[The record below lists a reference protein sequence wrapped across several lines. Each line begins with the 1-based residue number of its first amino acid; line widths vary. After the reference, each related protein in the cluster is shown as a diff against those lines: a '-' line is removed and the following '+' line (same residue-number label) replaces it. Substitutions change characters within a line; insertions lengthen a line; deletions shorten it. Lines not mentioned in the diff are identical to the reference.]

1 MNKETINTNLLERIK
16 ILMEYKSLNQFS
28 LSKEIDFSYS
38 TINKYFNKK
47 SNTIDFDFIH
57 KILTHYKDINANWLV
72 CGVGEMFINTK
83 NIVKNEHQY
92 YSLDN
97 ETIIERLNKF
107 IKYKGLTQ
115 RTFALNIG
123 FNYSTLNNYLT
134 GRRKTIDL
142 ELIEKV
148 ICHYKDLSTEWLMRG
163 VGEMVILKELKS
175 QDCINK
181 LIDMIIL
188 QQNIICE
195 KDTEIKEL
203 KNKFM

>member
-1 MNKETINTNLLERIK
+1 MNKETINTSLLERLK
-16 ILMEYKSLNQFS
+16 ILMEHKSLNQYT
-28 LSKEIDFSYS
+28 LSKEINFSYS

-47 SNTIDFDFIH
+47 SNTIDFEFIH

-72 CGVGEMFINTK
+72 YGAGEMFINT
-83 NIVKNEHQY
+83 NYIAKNEQQL

-115 RTFALNIG
+115 RTFSINIG

-134 GRRKTIDL
+134 GRRKNIDL
-142 ELIEKV
+142 EFIEKV
-148 ICHYKDLSTEWLMRG
+148 IYHYKDLSAEWLMRG
-163 VGEMVILKELKS
+163 IGEMILPEELRW
-175 QDCINK
+175 QDSINK
-181 LIDMIIL
+181 LIDIITL
-188 QQNIICE
+188 QQNIIRE

-203 KNKFM
+203 KNKLI